1 MNADELRKKNL
12 ICKVM
17 SGSRAY
23 GTNIETSDTDMRG
36 IFCADPINLLT
47 PFFPVR
53 EVEDATEEDTKYYEL
68 AHFVKLLVD
77 QNPNIVELLW
87 VREEDVLTRTP
98 AYDYLRAHRTD
109 FLSSKIAFT
118 TSGYAYAQL
127 KRIKGHNKW
136 IMNPQPVEAPQE
148 REYIHLVQW
157 FGEGKMLKNAFD
169 ITDYE
174 NTHRAITYGNKLYG
188 LYEMDGGLFRPD
200 GSLKVNFDGEREKL
214 VPPLAIIKLDREN
227 WQVAKETHSN
237 YWDWKNNR
245 NAVRSALE
253 IEHGYDTKHAM
264 HLVRLL
270 RTGYEALTTGEISVF
285 RPDSTELLEIRDGSM
300 TYDELLAYAE
310 VMDKKIKDAYN
321 VTKLPKRVNIKRA
334 AKHIL
339 KAQQLTWNKDGNT

>member
-17 SGSRAY
+17 SGSKAY
-23 GTNIETSDTDMRG
+23 GTDTVNSDTDMRG

-53 EVEDATEEDTKYYEL
+53 EVEDKGEEDTKYYEL

-77 QNPNIVELLW
+77 QNPNIVEILW
-87 VREEDVLTRTP
+87 VREEDILIRTP
-98 AYDYLRAHRTD
+98 AYDHLRKHRKD

-118 TSGYAYAQL
+118 TSGYAYSQL

-136 IMNPQPVEAPQE
+136 ISNPQPVEPPEE
-148 REYIHLVQW
+148 RAFVKLIQW
-157 FGEGKMLKNAFD
+157 FGEDKVLPSTFD
-169 ITDYE
+169 VTKYE
-174 NTHRAITYGNKLYG
+174 DTHRAISYGNKLYG
-188 LYEMDGGLFRPD
+188 LYEMPGGLFRPD
-200 GSLKVNFDGEREKL
+200 GSLKVNFDGDRDKL
-214 VPPLAIIKLDREN
+214 GTPLALIKLDRDN
-227 WQVAKETHSN
+227 WVTAKETHSN

-270 RTGYEALTTGEISVF
+270 RIGYEALTTGEINVF
-285 RPDSTELLEIRDGSM
+285 RPDSKELLEVRDGSM
-300 TYDELLAYAE
+300 TYDELIAYAE
-310 VMDKKIKDAYN
+310 VMDIKIKEAYN
-321 VTKLPKRVNIKRA
+321 VTKLPKRANIKLA
-334 AKHIL
+334 AEHIL
-339 KAQQLTWNKDGNT
+339 TAQQLTWNKDGKN